1 MQVIDVHAHI
11 FPDKIASRAAHNIGV
26 FYDGFTMHCD
36 GSVRMLLEE
45 GDKAGVGHFLVHS
58 VATTPAQ
65 IHNVN
70 AFIAEQVQAQS
81 GRFIG
86 FGSLHPDMEDVEAGL
101 DSLAA
106 QGLCGVKLH
115 PDMQRFALNEE
126 RAISLVKAIEAR
138 RLPLMIHAGDKRYS
152 YSNPEQIRGM
162 LSEAPN
168 LTVIAAHFGGYSVW
182 DEAEALAGRDNLYVD
197 CSSSMYAMTDEEIV
211 RRIRLFG
218 ADHVMFG
225 SDYPMWTPGSE
236 LERVMNLPLHEDER
250 EQVLWKTAAAVLGL
264 DK

>member
-11 FPDKIASRAAHNIGV
+11 FPDKIASKAAHNIGV

-36 GSVRMLLEE
+36 GSVKQLLEE
-45 GDKAGVGHFLVHS
+45 GDKAGVGRFLVHS

-70 AFIAEQVQAQS
+70 AFIADQVKTHPD
-81 GRFIG
+81 RFIG
-86 FGSLHPDMEDVEAGL
+86 FGSLHPDMEDVEAGVE
-101 DSLAA
+101 SIAQ

-115 PDMQRFALNEE
+115 PDMQRFALNEPRSIE
-126 RAISLVKAIEAR
+126 LVKAIEAQS
-138 RLPLMIHAGDKRYS
+138 LPLMIHAGDKRYD
-152 YSNPEQIRGM
+152 YSNPVHIRGM
-162 LSEAPN
+162 LAEAPN
-168 LTVIAAHFGGYSVW
+168 LLVIAAHFGGYSVW
-182 DEAEALAGRDNLYVD
+182 DEAECLAGTKNLYVD

-225 SDYPMWTPGSE
+225 SDYPMWTPGGE

-250 EQVLWKTAAAVLGL
+250 EQVLWKTAATVLGF
-264 DK
+264 